1 MSHGGLYTCGRTPPT
16 GYEQCSN
23 VSTAQNHLEICP
35 NESTIAM
42 LDYNVIFLLGLN
54 CIQFRAPRSVFVGLG
69 PGTSYLASP
78 EYPGWRFIPSAMREL
93 DDDDR

>member
-1 MSHGGLYTCGRTPPT
+1 MSTVDSYTCGRTAT
-16 GYEQCSN
+16 GYEQCSD
-23 VSTAQNHLEICP
+23 VSAAQNHLEICP

-54 CIQFRAPRSVFVGLG
+54 RIQFRAPGSLFIGLG
-69 PGTSYLASP
+69 PGTSYLAAP
-78 EYPGWRFIPSAMREL
+78 NPGWRFVPSAMSEL